1 MLTNLHIWQSI
12 FTCEEMGKNLCA
24 YTSPR
29 ITGAVG

>member
-1 MLTNLHIWQSI
+1 MLTNLHIWQSN
-12 FTCEEMGKNLCA
+12 FTREEMGKDRCA